1 MTMEEDLLQMARYWE
16 TQSKVIKKYR
26 MQRATDI
33 TEIMFL
39 DTVIESL
46 SELSSSVKDY
56 YEN

>member
-16 TQSKVIKKYR
+16 TQSKAIKKYR

-33 TEIMFL
+33 SEIMFL
-39 DTVIESL
+39 DTVVESL
-46 SELSSSVKDY
+46 DELSSSVKEY

>member
-16 TQSKVIKKYR
+16 TQSKAIKKYR

-33 TEIMFL
+33 SEIMFL

-46 SELSSSVKDY
+46 SELSTSVKEF

>member
-1 MTMEEDLLQMARYWE
+1 MNMEEDLLQMARYWE
-16 TQSKVIKKYR
+16 TQAKAIKKYR

-46 SELSSSVKDY
+46 GELSNSVNEFY
-56 YEN
+56 NN

>member
-16 TQSKVIKKYR
+16 TQSKSIKKYR

-39 DTVIESL
+39 DTIIESL
-46 SELSSSVKDY
+46 SELSTSVKEY

>member
-16 TQSKVIKKYR
+16 TQSKAIKKYR

-46 SELSSSVKDY
+46 SELSTSVKDY